1 LITFLSYMQIGAAFV
16 LFESFDADT
25 VLDTIER
32 HRCSVHVGFPAQ
44 YAALLDSL
52 GRNLG
57 ALRLCLTGG
66 DACPIDLQQQVT
78 TAFDAPLYNFWA
90 ATEVIGILT
99 FGLRPGQVTRI
110 TKDAQVRMIDENG
123 DDVRDGEIG
132 ELLVHGPNLFAG
144 YWNDPQST
152 AESMKDGWYHTGDLM
167 QRDAAEEL
175 IFEARKKDIIIRGG
189 TNISPVEVEQAIVA
203 AHPEVEEAAVVGIPD
218 DVLGQ
223 RVVGF
228 VKLAKGAGKKVIAEV
243 IDNLA
248 TRLAA
253 YKVPERLMELDAM
266 PRNALSKIDR
276 KALHSIAANADRM
289 HRSLA
294 APRFRKRSAPPTGD
308 RGGPRLADSNR

>member
-1 LITFLSYMQIGAAFV
+1 MTFLSCAQTGALFV
-16 LFESFDADT
+16 LLERFDADT

-32 HRCSVHVGFPAQ
+32 HRCSLHVGFPAQ
-44 YAALLDSL
+44 YAALLDSYRSRS
-52 GRNLG
+52 RNLG

-66 DACPIDLQQQVT
+66 DACPIDLQEQVT
-78 TAFDAPLYNFWA
+78 SAFDAPLYNYWA
-90 ATEVIGILT
+90 ATEVFGTLT
-99 FGLRPGQVTRI
+99 FGPRPGQVTRI
-110 TKDAQVRMIDENG
+110 TKDAQVRLVDENG

-132 ELLVHGPNLFAG
+132 ELLVRGPNLFAG

-152 AESMKDGWYHTGDLM
+152 AESMKWGWYHTGDLM
-167 QRDAAEEL
+167 QRGAADEL
-175 IFEARKKDIIIRGG
+175 IFVARKKDIIIRGG

-203 AHPEVEEAAVVGIPD
+203 AHPLVEEAAVVGIPD
-218 DVLGQ
+218 AVLGQ

-228 VKLAKGAGKKVIAEV
+228 VKLAKGAGKKVISEV

-276 KALHSIAANADRM
+276 KALQAMATNADRV

-294 APRFRKRSAPPTGD
+294 ASSVSQAQRSDDRRSRRAAPG
-308 RGGPRLADSNR
+308 R